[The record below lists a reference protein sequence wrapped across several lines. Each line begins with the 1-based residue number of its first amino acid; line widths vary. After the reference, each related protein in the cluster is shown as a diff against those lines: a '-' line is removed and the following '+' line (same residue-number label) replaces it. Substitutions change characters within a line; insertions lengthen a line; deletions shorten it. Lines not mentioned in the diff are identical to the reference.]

1 MIARV
6 VRGPAE
12 GWLSL
17 GLVMLMC
24 VTVAWAIDDAAP
36 VMGRDSFTD
45 FLVWAAVGGVLS
57 GFIGPKVGWG
67 RWRTYLIGSIFAVLL
82 LSLIVGQLLPRTY
95 PGLYGR
101 FEATA
106 SAVVNAYFDLVY
118 YRLAF
123 TQEYGHHLLVIGLV
137 VWATSM
143 FAAYAVF
150 GHRRPLNAVVLVGL
164 VLVINMSV
172 TNNEQLGY
180 LVMYSVASM
189 ILLIR
194 SHAFEERTEWV
205 RRRIGDPSA
214 ISSIYLR
221 GGALFIALAVTGSL
235 LLTFSATSSPLAGAW
250 DGVSSQV
257 LAATRS
263 FGKFLPGG
271 PNTKNFD
278 ADFGQDTQ
286 IRGYWAGTDALNLT
300 IDLPPGAPK
309 SLYWRAVT
317 FDEFDLNSWRATVPT
332 DTLISAG
339 DPVLAGSSDALP
351 TSLATDT
358 ITFTVIPGAYRGPYI
373 VSPLV
378 PDTVNQTTTRTTTGA
393 GANFA
398 GLRRSPSAA
407 SYIVTASIPIRD
419 GSRKGGIK
427 ANRLRE
433 AGDEYPQEIRD
444 LYLPVPERAMDGYAT
459 ELLAQ
464 MLAKVKGGKDANP
477 YDIAESFVK
486 QFQDPTAFQYKADVQ
501 YLTCPEERL
510 STVECFSKYKV
521 GYCQFYA
528 STMAIF
534 MRQLG
539 IPTRLAE
546 GYLPGDRDDRTGI
559 ETLLNKDLH
568 EWVEVY
574 FPGYGWVPFD
584 PTGGNVAALPAL
596 ASGAPPANATPR
608 PSVSHGPITGGT
620 DRVGN
625 ERPDGASGSGAGTG
639 KGGSAGV
646 FGALAVLLAVVVG
659 AIAFIV
665 WRRGP
670 RGGTSPD
677 RAYGTV
683 TRIASRLGYGPRPN
697 QTVYEYAGA
706 LGDVLPDARPA
717 LETVAQAKVE
727 STYGRGSMGPDR
739 LSALREAERRLRV
752 ALLRLVFRRG
762 RRTF

>member
-1 MIARV
+1 MIGRV

-24 VTVAWAIDDAAP
+24 VTLAWAIDDVAP
-36 VMGRDSFTD
+36 VMGRDTYTD
-45 FLVWAAVGGVLS
+45 FLTWAAVGGVLF

-67 RWRTYLIGSIFAVLL
+67 RWRTYLIGSVFAVLL
-82 LSLIVGQLLPRTY
+82 IALIVGGILPQAY
-95 PGLYGR
+95 PGLFGR

-123 TQEYGHHLLVIGLV
+123 TQEYGHHLLVFGLV

-150 GHRRPLNAVVLVGL
+150 GHRRPLNAVVMVGL
-164 VLVINMSV
+164 ILVINMSLAV
-172 TNNEQLGY
+172 NDQLGY
-180 LVMYSVASM
+180 LILYSVASM
-189 ILLIR
+189 LLLIR
-194 SHAFEERTEWV
+194 SHALEERTEWV

-221 GGALFIALAVTGSL
+221 GGSLFIALAVIGSL
-235 LLTFSATSSPLAGAW
+235 LLTRTATSAPLAGAW
-250 DGVSSQV
+250 DGVSSRV
-257 LAATRS
+257 IDVTRS

-300 IDLPPGAPK
+300 IHLPPSAPEH
-309 SLYWRAVT
+309 LYWRAVT
-317 FDEFDLNSWRATVPT
+317 FDEFDLTSWRTTNPADTV
-332 DTLISAG
+332 IGSG
-339 DPVLAGSSDALP
+339 DAALGGSGDALP
-351 TSLATDT
+351 TTLATDRF
-358 ITFTVIPGAYRGPYI
+358 TFTVVPGAYHGPYI
-373 VSPLV
+373 VAPLA
-378 PDTVNQTTTRTTTGA
+378 PESVNQVTTRTTTGS
-393 GANFA
+393 GAYFA
-398 GLRRSPSAA
+398 GLRRAPSAE
-407 SYIVTASIPIRD
+407 SYMVTVAVPIRD
-419 GSRKGGIK
+419 GSRSGGIE

-433 AGDEYPQEIRD
+433 AGATYPQEIVD
-444 LYLPVPERAMDGYAT
+444 VYTKIPDRAMEASAT

-464 MLAKVKGGKDANP
+464 MLAKVPGGAAANS
-477 YDIAESFVK
+477 YDIVTSFVN
-486 QFQDPTAFQYKADVQ
+486 QFQDPKGLFTYKADVQ
-501 YLTCPEERL
+501 YLPCPEQRL
-510 STVECFSKYKV
+510 STVECFARYKV
-521 GYCQFYA
+521 GYCQYYA

-534 MRQLG
+534 MRKLG
-539 IPTRLAE
+539 IPTRLVE
-546 GYLPGDRDDRTGI
+546 GYLPGDRDPRTGI
-559 ETLLNKDLH
+559 ETLLNKNLH

-574 FPGYGWVPFD
+574 FPGYGWVTFD
-584 PTGGNVAALPAL
+584 PTGSVAKLAPL
-596 ASGAPPANATPR
+596 ASGAPPANATAR
-608 PSVSHGPITGGT
+608 PSTSHAPLSAPSGRQRDGP
-620 DRVGN
+620 DR
-625 ERPDGASGSGAGTG
+625 PPGAVAGTS
-639 KGGSAGV
+639 KGGSAGL
-646 FGALAVLLAVVVG
+646 FGALAVLLAIVVG
-659 AIAFIV
+659 AIAFMV

-706 LGDVLPDARPA
+706 LAEVLPAARPA
-717 LETVAQAKVE
+717 LETVARAKVE
-727 STYGRGSMGPDR
+727 STYGRASIGSDQ

-752 ALLRLVFRRG
+752 ALLRLLFRRG